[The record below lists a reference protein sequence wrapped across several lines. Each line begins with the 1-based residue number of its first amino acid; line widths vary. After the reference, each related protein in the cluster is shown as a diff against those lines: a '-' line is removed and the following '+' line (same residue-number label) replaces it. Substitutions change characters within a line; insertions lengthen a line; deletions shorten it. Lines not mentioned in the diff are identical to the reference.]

1 MGRPPTNAKQPA
13 PIGPK
18 RKPKGTPWWDIGRA
32 FGVRISAIYE
42 WRKFPGAPQEP
53 DLPAWQAFYEANRE
67 RCDQHKGGS
76 KPKDSLPPVDADHHG
91 LEVGAAATLQRLEQE
106 EARAAA
112 VWDKIRN
119 DPKITDQQRTAAH
132 KRWLDLSES
141 LRRYELAVTAEKRS
155 AGELIPREECERA
168 VRAACTHARLAIIQS
183 LNQHLGVTAQ
193 RDAILR
199 DAGGLLGSCLRRGAE
214 CQDDVPEW
222 ALPATLQ
229 GWGAT

>member
-1 MGRPPTNAKQPA
+1 MARPPSKPA
-13 PIGPK
+13 TPIGPK
-18 RKPKGTPWWDIGRA
+18 RKPKGTPWWDIARA
-32 FGVRISAIYE
+32 FGIRAAAIYE
-42 WRKFPGAPQEP
+42 WRKLPGAPQDP
-53 DLPAWQAFYEANRE
+53 DMAAWQAFYAENKDQ
-67 RCDQHKGGS
+67 CDRHKGGS
-76 KPKDSLPPVDADHHG
+76 KPKEGLPPVDVRDHG

-112 VWDKIRN
+112 VWDRLR
-119 DPKITDQQRTAAH
+119 DDAHYSEAQRSAAH

-168 VRAACTHARLAIIQS
+168 LRATATHARLALVQA

-199 DAGGLLGSCLRRGAE
+199 DAGALLARCLRRGAD
-214 CQDDVPEW
+214 CQDDVPAW
-222 ALPATLQ
+222 ALAPMLS
-229 GWGAT
+229 GWSVDR